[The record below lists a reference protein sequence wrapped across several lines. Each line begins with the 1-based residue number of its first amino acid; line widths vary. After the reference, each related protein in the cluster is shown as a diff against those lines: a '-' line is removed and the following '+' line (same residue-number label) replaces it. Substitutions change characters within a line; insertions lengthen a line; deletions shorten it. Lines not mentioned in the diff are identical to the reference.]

1 MTIQKRLW
9 ISNLILIL
17 TTILLLIG
25 VSLIITEKSRE
36 FIGFPSYDDQRKSP
50 VLNRAFLRTDR
61 IIIKTIESEPD
72 QFLDSDYLNQ
82 LDNFLNSF
90 STALI
95 VKKNNN
101 INNIVYWSPFLA
113 KIDKNHQTVLEQ
125 QINTPQGED
134 DIVRI
139 SDTLF
144 MKTIPIAF
152 TDNSKGNLFLINDA
166 TAASLELQTFKN
178 TIIYILVLFLI
189 IMVIINTLITYLLSK
204 QIVNPIIRLK
214 NAAQQIQKGDYNFQ
228 LKTPSKDEIGALFES
243 FEEARK
249 QLKKS
254 EETQKKYE
262 QNRNELITN
271 ISHDLKTPITTIKGY
286 IEGII
291 DGVPKSKEKQN
302 KYLET
307 IYQNAVHMESLIEDL
322 FLLSKFDL
330 DQSPYQFE
338 DINIKEYLADCYEEL
353 QFDFQEKGIKLEY
366 KMDYNEK
373 KLVKADRQQLKRVIL
388 NIINNAINYKSTNN
402 SKIEM
407 ILTEKGQEAQIEIKD
422 NGIGVSENVL
432 DKIFERFYKEDKARS
447 NSSPGTG
454 LGLYIARKIILDHG
468 GSIQAKSQV
477 GLGTSIFFTLPVVKM
492 NSNINKGIENGKNS
506 YH

>member
-1 MTIQKRLW
+1 MLTIQKRLW
-9 ISNLILIL
+9 ISNLMLILI
-17 TTILLLIG
+17 TIILLIG
-25 VSLIITEKSRE
+25 VSLLITEKSRE
-36 FIGFPSYDDQRKSP
+36 FIGFPSYDDQRKHP

-95 VKKNNN
+95 VKKD
-101 INNIVYWSPFLA
+101 NNIVYYSPFLTE
-113 KIDKNHQTVLEQ
+113 IDNNYHTVLEQ
-125 QINTPQGED
+125 RINTSQGGD

-144 MKTIPIAF
+144 MKTVPITFA
-152 TDNSKGNLFLINDA
+152 DNSKGNLFLINDA
-166 TAASLELQTFKN
+166 TAISLELQTFKN

-189 IMVIINTLITYLLSK
+189 IMVIINTLITYFLSK

-228 LKTPSKDEIGALFES
+228 LKAPSKDEIGALFES

-338 DINIKEYLADCYEEL
+338 YINIKEYLADCYEEL

-366 KMDYNEK
+366 KVDYNEK

-388 NIINNAINYKSTNN
+388 NIINNAINYKNAIN
-402 SKIEM
+402 PKIEM

-422 NGIGVSENVL
+422 NGIGVSEDVL

-468 GSIQAKSQV
+468 GSIQAKSRI
-477 GLGTSIFFTLPVVKM
+477 GLGTSIFFTLPVVK
-492 NSNINKGIENGKNS
+492 
-506 YH
+506 

>member
-1 MTIQKRLW
+1 MLTIQKRLW
-9 ISNLILIL
+9 ISNLMLILI
-17 TTILLLIG
+17 TIILLIG
-25 VSLIITEKSRE
+25 VSLLITEKSRE
-36 FIGFPSYDDQRKSP
+36 FIGFPPYDDQRKSP
-50 VLNRAFLRTDR
+50 VLNRAFLRADR
-61 IIIKTIESEPD
+61 IIIKTIESEPE
-72 QFLDSDYLNQ
+72 QFLNSDYLNQ

-101 INNIVYWSPFLA
+101 IVYYSPSLA
-113 KIDKNHQTVLEQ
+113 EIDNSHQTALEQ
-125 QINTPQGED
+125 RVNMPQGED

-144 MKTIPIAF
+144 MKTVPIAF
-152 TDNSKGNLFLINDA
+152 ADNSKGNLFLINDV
-166 TAASLELQTFKN
+166 TAVSLELQTFKN
-178 TIIYILVLFLI
+178 TIIYILVLFFI
-189 IMVIINTLITYLLSK
+189 IMVIINTLITYFLSK

-228 LKTPSKDEIGALFES
+228 LKAPSKDEIGALFES

-366 KMDYNEK
+366 KVDYNEK

-388 NIINNAINYKSTNN
+388 NIINNAINYKSAINP
-402 SKIEM
+402 KIEM

-422 NGIGVSENVL
+422 NGIGVSEDVL

-468 GSIQAKSQV
+468 GSIQAKSRI
-477 GLGTSIFFTLPVVKM
+477 GLGTSIFFTLPVVK
-492 NSNINKGIENGKNS
+492 
-506 YH
+506 

>member
-1 MTIQKRLW
+1 MLTIQKRLW
-9 ISNLILIL
+9 ISNLMLILI
-17 TTILLLIG
+17 TIILLIG
-25 VSLIITEKSRE
+25 VSLLITEKSRE
-36 FIGFPSYDDQRKSP
+36 FIGFPSYDDQRKHP

-95 VKKNNN
+95 VKKD
-101 INNIVYWSPFLA
+101 NNIVYYSPFLTE
-113 KIDKNHQTVLEQ
+113 IDNNYHTVLEQ
-125 QINTPQGED
+125 QINTSQGED

-144 MKTIPIAF
+144 MKTVPITFA
-152 TDNSKGNLFLINDA
+152 DNSKGNLFLINDA
-166 TAASLELQTFKN
+166 TAVSLELQTFKN
-178 TIIYILVLFLI
+178 TIIYILVLFFI
-189 IMVIINTLITYLLSK
+189 IMVIINTLITYFLSK

-214 NAAQQIQKGDYNFQ
+214 NAAQHIQKGDYNFQ
-228 LKTPSKDEIGALFES
+228 LKVPSKDEIGALFES

-338 DINIKEYLADCYEEL
+338 YINIKEYLADCYEEL

-366 KMDYNEK
+366 KVDYNEK

-388 NIINNAINYKSTNN
+388 NIINNAINYKSAINP
-402 SKIEM
+402 KIEM

-422 NGIGVSENVL
+422 NGIGVSEDVL

-468 GSIQAKSQV
+468 GSIQAKSRV
-477 GLGTSIFFTLPVVKM
+477 GLGTSIFFTLPVVK
-492 NSNINKGIENGKNS
+492 
-506 YH
+506 

>member
-1 MTIQKRLW
+1 MMTIQKRLW

-17 TTILLLIG
+17 ITIVLLIG

-36 FIGFPSYDDQRKSP
+36 FIGFPSSDDQRQPP
-50 VLNRAFLRTDR
+50 VLNRALLRADR
-61 IIIKTIESEPD
+61 IIMKTIESEPD
-72 QFLDSDYLNQ
+72 QFLNTDYLSQ
-82 LDNFLNSF
+82 IDNFLNSF
-90 STALI
+90 NTALI
-95 VKKNNN
+95 VKKE
-101 INNIVYWSPFLA
+101 NNIVYFSPFMA
-113 KIDKNHQTVLEQ
+113 EIDANHQAFLEQ
-125 QINTPQGED
+125 RINISQGEN

-144 MKTIPIAF
+144 MKTIPISF
-152 TDNSKGNLFLINDA
+152 TDNTNGSLFLINDA
-166 TAASLELQTFKN
+166 TTASQELQAFKN
-178 TIIYILVLFLI
+178 SVIYILISFLI
-189 IMVIINTLITYLLSK
+189 IMIIINTLITFFLSK

-228 LKTPSKDEIGALFES
+228 LQAPSKDEIGALFES

-262 QNRNELITN
+262 QSRNELITN

-286 IEGII
+286 LEGIR
-291 DGVPKSKEKQN
+291 DGVPKSKEKQE

-330 DQSPYQFE
+330 DQSFYQFE
-338 DINIKEYLADCYEEL
+338 NINIKEYLADCYEEL

-366 KMDYNEK
+366 RVDYDEN
-373 KLVKADRQQLKRVIL
+373 KLVKVDRQQLKRVIL
-388 NIINNAINYKSTNN
+388 NIINNAINYKSTGNP
-402 SKIEM
+402 KIEM
-407 ILTEKGQEAQIEIKD
+407 ILTEKEEEAQIEIRD
-422 NGIGVSENVL
+422 NGIGVPDDIL
-432 DKIFERFYKEDKARS
+432 DKIFERFYKEDKSRS
-447 NSSPGTG
+447 NRSGGTG

-468 GSIQAKSQV
+468 GSIWAKSQV
-477 GLGTSIFFTLPVVKM
+477 GSGTSIFFTLPEARE
-492 NSNINKGIENGKNS
+492 NKI
-506 YH
+506 

>member
-17 TTILLLIG
+17 ITILLLIG

-36 FIGFPSYDDQRKSP
+36 FIGFPSYDEQRQPP
-50 VLNRAFLRTDR
+50 VLNRAFIRADR
-61 IIIKTIESEPD
+61 IIMKTIEAEPE
-72 QFLDSDYLNQ
+72 QFLNSDYLNQ
-82 LDNFLNSF
+82 VDNFLNSF

-95 VKKNNN
+95 VKKED
-101 INNIVYWSPFLA
+101 NIVYFSPFLYEIESSNLA
-113 KIDKNHQTVLEQ
+113 FLEQ
-125 QINTPQGED
+125 QINISQGED
-134 DIVRI
+134 DIIRI
-139 SDTLF
+139 SDILF
-144 MKTIPIAF
+144 MKTIPITF
-152 TDNSKGNLFLINDA
+152 TDHSNGNLFLINDA
-166 TAASLELQTFKN
+166 TAASQELQTFKN
-178 TIIYILVLFLI
+178 TVIYILVLFFI
-189 IMVIINTLITYLLSK
+189 IMVIINTLITYFLSK

-228 LKTPSKDEIGALFES
+228 LKAPSKDEIGALFES

-338 DINIKEYLADCYEEL
+338 YINIKEYLADCYEEL

-366 KMDYNEK
+366 RVDYNEK

-388 NIINNAINYKSTNN
+388 NIINNAINYKNAIN
-402 SKIEM
+402 PKIEM

-422 NGIGVSENVL
+422 NGIGVSEDVL

-468 GSIQAKSQV
+468 GSIQAKSRV
-477 GLGTSIFFTLPVVKM
+477 GFGTSIFFTLPVVK
-492 NSNINKGIENGKNS
+492 
-506 YH
+506 